1 MHGVTITELIEKM
14 NLRNSTPQIDTDK
27 IVLTHPGKPSG
38 TAADRIFRSF

>member
-27 IVLTHPGKPSG
+27 IGCKPSG